1 MGLIYGR
8 PQAPC
13 KDCKERSESCHA
25 ECERYKE
32 FADEN
37 RRRHDEAMK
46 QFKIEQGLESA
57 EIIRQT
63 RNKRI

>member
-13 KDCKERSESCHA
+13 KDCKERSERCHA

>member
-1 MGLIYGR
+1 
-8 PQAPC
+8 
-13 KDCKERSESCHA
+13 
-25 ECERYKE
+25 
-32 FADEN
+32 
-37 RRRHDEAMK
+37 MK